1 MLRKGCDRSMRLTD
15 RSPPGFAGQTHGRY
29 IAVPMD
35 ISPQAPTRP
44 HASRSYWLCQAGGWG
59 LYSTLQFGTAVLLL
73 KLPWA
78 RVALEIVV
86 LYGIGLLF
94 THRLHAYI
102 RAHEWSSYSL
112 RRRVPRIVLAS
123 LLLGLPLGL
132 LTPLASISS
141 LQGSESLIQGMAPNI
156 QLHFSPLIRVL
167 HQWANWTALFA
178 LWLVIYFVA
187 LSIRRRRAA
196 ELRQSEL
203 ARSLQQAELR
213 LLKAQLNP
221 HFLFNA
227 LNTVRSLIADNPK
240 VAQTVVTRFANTL
253 RYALNAGQH
262 EIVPLSRELE
272 IVRDYLEIESLRLE
286 DRLSVDYN
294 VSEEAAAV
302 GIPAMLLQTLV
313 ENAVK
318 HGIAQLPRGG
328 RVTVDA
334 VVRDGMLFL
343 EVMNSRPAGL
353 VRAGEGIGLRNSA
366 DRLRLIFGPRA
377 SISLD
382 LAQSES
388 AVATVRIPVE
398 K

>member
-1 MLRKGCDRSMRLTD
+1 V
-15 RSPPGFAGQTHGRY
+15 Q
-29 IAVPMD
+29 V
-35 ISPQAPTRP
+35 
-44 HASRSYWLCQAGGWG
+44 
-59 LYSTLQFGTAVLLL
+59 GTAVFLLN
-73 KLPWA
+73 LPWA
-78 RVALEIVV
+78 RVVLEIVV
-86 LYGIGLLF
+86 LYGIGLIF

-102 RAHEWSSYSL
+102 RAHGWSSYSL
-112 RRRVPRIVLAS
+112 RRRVPRIAVAS

-132 LTPLASISS
+132 VTPLASISS
-141 LQGSESLIQGMAPNI
+141 LQDSESLIQGMAPNI

-187 LSIRRRRAA
+187 LSIRKRRNA

-227 LNTVRSLIADNPK
+227 LNTVRSLIADNPG
-240 VAQTVVTRFANTL
+240 VAQIVVTRFANTL

-262 EIVPLSRELE
+262 EIVPLSKELE

-286 DRLSVDYN
+286 DRLSVEYR
-294 VSEEAAAV
+294 VSEAAGAV

-328 RVTVDA
+328 RVTVA
-334 VVRDGMLFL
+334 AEVREGMLFL

-353 VRAGEGIGLRNSA
+353 VRAADGTGLRNSA

-377 SISLD
+377 RISLD
-382 LAQSES
+382 LAQPDS
-388 AVATVRIPVE
+388 ALATVRIPVE